1 MIDENHND
9 ISGKLAELRIA
20 HRALDEE
27 IARMF
32 EERPFLELEVKRLK
46 KRKLALKDLI
56 SSLENS
62 LIPDIIA

>member
-1 MIDENHND
+1 MTDENQDD
-9 ISGKLAELRIA
+9 IPGKLARLRIA
-20 HRALDEE
+20 HRTLDEE

-32 EERPFLELEVKRLK
+32 EERPFQELEVKRLK

>member
-1 MIDENHND
+1 MIDENQED
-9 ISGKLAELRIA
+9 IPGKLEELRIA
-20 HRALDEE
+20 HRALDEQ
-27 IARMF
+27 ISRMI

-62 LIPDIIA
+62 MIPDIIA